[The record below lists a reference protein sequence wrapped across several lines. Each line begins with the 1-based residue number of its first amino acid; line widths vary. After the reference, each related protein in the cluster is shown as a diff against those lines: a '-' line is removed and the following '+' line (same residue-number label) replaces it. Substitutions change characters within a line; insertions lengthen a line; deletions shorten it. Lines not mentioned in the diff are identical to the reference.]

1 LASDKKDKICA
12 FDNKVVVLLVK
23 SSSKNVINLIQSVQ
37 DNLPSNDMEYINA
50 VQQYISIFT
59 LEVDESVENAESLIR
74 YALDADRFSGSTYT
88 PLTKYN
94 E

>member
-1 LASDKKDKICA
+1 
-12 FDNKVVVLLVK
+12 
-23 SSSKNVINLIQSVQ
+23 VQ

-50 VQQYISIFT
+50 VQEYISIFT

-74 YALDADRFSGSTYT
+74 YALDADRFSGNTYT
-88 PLTKYN
+88 PLTKFN